1 MSNALAQ
8 EKTGEFW
15 VDGQLFG
22 RSRCHTTP
30 DFERAEVA
38 MFVGKNPW
46 ESHGFPRSRVV
57 LKEIAKDPERALVV
71 IDPRRTKT
79 AQIADFHLQ
88 VRPGTDA
95 FCLSAL
101 LGVLVQEGLLDED
114 FLADHAAEGERVLG
128 VLRDV
133 PVPEYAARCGVDEE
147 LIRATARRLASAG
160 SVAVLEDLGIQQAP
174 HSTLNSYLEKLLFL
188 LTGNFGRAGTMNIH
202 TGIASLGGDF
212 RKDRTTPVS
221 GARIITG
228 LIPSNT
234 IADEILTDDP
244 ARLRAMIVESSNPVH
259 SVADSPRMR
268 EALERLDL
276 LVVFDV
282 ALTETARLADYV
294 LPVALAVREV
304 GGELLLPRVPEER
317 LPAAPADPG
326 PAARERPASRA
337 GDPPPARARDRRAR
351 RRRPRRAARARRPLA
366 RGVRRRRLR
375 PARRSGPSCART
387 CR

>member
-57 LKEIAKDPERALVV
+57 LKEIAKDPARSLVV

-79 AQIADFHLQ
+79 AQLADFHLQ

-101 LGVLVQEGLLDED
+101 LGVLVQEDLLDDD
-114 FLADHAAEGERVLG
+114 FLAAHAAEGERVLG

-133 PVPEYAARCGVDEE
+133 PVADYAERCGVDEE

-160 SVAVLEDLGIQQAP
+160 SVAILEDLGIQQAP

-188 LTGNFGRAGTMNIH
+188 LTGNFGRAGH
-202 TGIASLGGDF
+202 
-212 RKDRTTPVS
+212 
-221 GARIITG
+221 
-228 LIPSNT
+228 
-234 IADEILTDDP
+234 DEHP
-244 ARLRAMIVESSNPVH
+244 HRHRE
-259 SVADSPRMR
+259 PRR
-268 EALERLDL
+268 
-276 LVVFDV
+276 
-282 ALTETARLADYV
+282 
-294 LPVALAVREV
+294 
-304 GGELLLPRVPEER
+304 R
-317 LPAAPADPG
+317 LPQG
-326 PAARERPASRA
+326 
-337 GDPPPARARDRRAR
+337 
-351 RRRPRRAARARRPLA
+351 RARRPSAA
-366 RGVRRRRLR
+366 RASSPG
-375 PARRSGPSCART
+375 
-387 CR
+387 